1 VEKMNNSLLK
11 NQILNNRRNRYMTCQ
26 VAYEL
31 ASLFVI
37 E

>member
-1 VEKMNNSLLK
+1 MNNISLQ
-11 NQILNNRRNRYMTCQ
+11 NQILNNRRNRYVTNQ